1 MSYEDVHFH
10 STFVKLENL
19 QLHDCFISN
28 LKDLLAKCPK
38 LKTLKIRGSE
48 WNGEC
53 LYQRFAELEEIQLDG
68 NRTLLDDSQPNSFI
82 ALNPTLRKLAARN
95 QKLRSAAPVRMIGQ
109 FLRNL
114 VDLDLEMTF
123 ERMDELQQC
132 VQSLGQLNP
141 LKVLRLNFS

>member
-53 LYQRFAELEEIQLDG
+53 LYQHFAELEEIQLDG

-114 VDLDLEMTF
+114 VDLD
-123 ERMDELQQC
+123 
-132 VQSLGQLNP
+132 
-141 LKVLRLNFS
+141 